1 MHNENCFAF
10 FFLVCV
16 QKWELTSKISSITH
30 NKRTN
35 HLKIEF
41 CAGAIKIITQKAT
54 KNDVWKN
61 NSNRNKNKNLMI
73 IYSVVLSFSRYI
85 RMKRRENETHTH
97 FFLSIYYYCTPRAI
111 TWLSSFQYGFKL
123 IQSNERTTTNI
134 KTHLTRCT
142 VRDSKQVHDTRIQA
156 KARSTTQRRWVNTL
170 SFISRHI
177 QWLRVMQGSNR
188 NLLARLSKCT

>member
-1 MHNENCFAF
+1 MEFWFDMSLFLLSHLHSAQWKLLRV

-61 NSNRNKNKNLMI
+61 NSNRNKNKNWWLFIRWFWVSHDIYVWKGEKTKHTHTFFSRFI
-73 IYSVVLSFSRYI
+73 IIVRQEQSLDCRHFNMASNSFS
-85 RMKRRENETHTH
+85 
-97 FFLSIYYYCTPRAI
+97 
-111 TWLSSFQYGFKL
+111 Q
-123 IQSNERTTTNI
+123 TN
-134 KTHLTRCT
+134 
-142 VRDSKQVHDTRIQA
+142 
-156 KARSTTQRRWVNTL
+156 ARQPT
-170 SFISRHI
+170 
-177 QWLRVMQGSNR
+177 
-188 NLLARLSKCT
+188 